1 MPQFLPFARE
11 LHVHLADSH
20 TNLTAEALPQIPNVW
35 MLKSLFSSWD
45 ASVNITLP
53 HPSIHP
59 CCSSWSFS
67 SFSSDPDQVYFNLMS
82 YINLVFNFSFLPS
95 LIDTLT
101 VLAVL
106 KHDPLSSFPLFLPI
120 TPCQFP
126 CTSTSCGCLHLQVRN
141 CFWNLFS
148 PDCFPRLPLSH
159 KELKSFDRCWILNCR
174 RSFCLVCRISHY

>member
-11 LHVHLADSH
+11 LHVHLADSQ

-35 MLKSLFSSWD
+35 MLKSLFCSWD
-45 ASVNITLP
+45 ASVNIILL

-59 CCSSWSFS
+59 CCCSWSFS

-106 KHDPLSSFPLFLPI
+106 KHYPLSSFPLFLPI

-126 CTSTSCGCLHLQVRN
+126 VPPPPVDVYTCKSETVFLKPL
-141 CFWNLFS
+141 FPWLFS
-148 PDCFPRLPLSH
+148 TTA
-159 KELKSFDRCWILNCR
+159 SFT
-174 RSFCLVCRISHY
+174 